1 MVDEKFNDLIALLLA
16 IANYAKDIHYNC
28 GGSAAYSKHL
38 FADLLEDD
46 LYDYIDQIKEN
57 IFLANGQ
64 EPLSS
69 RVYLVGASLLIPP
82 IDVPSDFLKFVKIKN
97 LIDKCSDLLE
107 SFGGVSRGANAL
119 LDDIAG
125 HMDKCK
131 GLLHLQLKV
140 IPAEE
145 PRVTRVEEGVKVDHC
160 DCAVEKVIDRAKAI
174 IAKIDQN
181 KVAETVKDYEAKNLL
196 VAEEEEDI
204 ILNKISEKLGV

>member
-1 MVDEKFNDLIALLLA
+1 MVDEKFNDLIALLVA

-46 LYDYIDQIKEN
+46 LYTFIDEIKEN
-57 IFLANGQ
+57 VFLSNGQ

-69 RVYLVGASLLIPP
+69 RVYLTAASLLIPP
-82 IDVPSDFLKFVKIKN
+82 VDVPSDFLKFVKIKN
-97 LIDKCSDLLE
+97 LIDKCSELLE
-107 SFGGVSRGANAL
+107 TFGGVGRGANAL

-145 PRVTRVEEGVKVDHC
+145 PRAIRVEESIKVDHC

-174 IAKIDQN
+174 IAKIDQD
-181 KVAETVKDYEAKNLL
+181 KVADTVKDYEAKNVL
-196 VAEEEEDI
+196 VAEDEEDSA
-204 ILNKISEKLGV
+204 LDRLSKKLGV

>member
-46 LYDYIDQIKEN
+46 LYTYIDEIKEN
-57 IFLANGQ
+57 VFLANGQ

-69 RVYLVGASLLIPP
+69 RVYLTASSLLIPP

-97 LIDKCSDLLE
+97 LIDKCGELLE
-107 SFGGVSRGANAL
+107 SFGGLSRGANAL
-119 LDDIAG
+119 LDEIAG

-140 IPAEE
+140 IPDEE
-145 PRVTRVEEGVKVDHC
+145 PRAIRVEESVKVDHC
-160 DCAVEKVIDRAKAI
+160 DCAVEKIIDRAKAI
-174 IAKIDQN
+174 IAKIDQD
-181 KVAETVKDYEAKNLL
+181 KVAKTVKDNEAKNLL
-196 VAEEEEDI
+196 VAEDEEDKV
-204 ILNKISEKLGV
+204 LDKLSEKLGV